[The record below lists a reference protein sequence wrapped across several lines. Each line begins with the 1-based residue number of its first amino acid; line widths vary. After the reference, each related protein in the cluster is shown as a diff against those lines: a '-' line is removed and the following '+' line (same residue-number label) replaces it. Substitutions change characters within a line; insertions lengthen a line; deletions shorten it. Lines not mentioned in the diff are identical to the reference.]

1 MTDPTPMYNYLLN
14 VTFCAGDDDPEDV
27 DRGTY
32 LLTVN
37 NSISEKEMIEIFKK
51 VNSLL
56 DTFNE
61 DDEAV
66 NFPVSYED
74 GLNIDTL
81 MEGVEI
87 YTKASVKPI
96 TKNCGKLTADNY
108 YIIEQW
114 Q

>member
-1 MTDPTPMYNYLLN
+1 MVEYINKYTYLLN
-14 VTFCAGDDDPEDV
+14 VTFCAGSNDPEDV
-27 DRGTY
+27 DRGIC

-37 NSISEKEMIEIFKK
+37 RSISEEEMTEIFKK

-61 DDEAV
+61 DDETID
-66 NFPVSYED
+66 FPVSYED

-81 MEGVEI
+81 MEGIET
-87 YTKASVKPI
+87 YTKGSVKPVI
-96 TKNCGKLTADNY
+96 KNCGELTVDNY
-108 YIIEQW
+108 YVIEQW